1 VHFVKCEL
9 LVVVT
14 GVGMSFQTLQE
25 EGPGVLEQTLVQ
37 FLCQYFGEDQPSN
50 ELLKRIELEE

>member
-1 VHFVKCEL
+1 M
-9 LVVVT
+9 VVT
-14 GVGMSFQTLQE
+14 GVGMSFQTLQG